1 MNESFLKYS
10 DKSGKIDIIKKCDK
24 EKKFNSIVTDLKV
37 SLMYYKYKLE
47 NKIMKSPKLDEN
59 FLKEIQNLVE
69 KIKKYFREENPSLG
83 YICYDDDL
91 RTILILEYSTLLTI
105 IDILVNILEKIKKIE
120 ELENFSL
127 KKFHLDF
134 NVREYNAKDIIENF
148 SEIKTLKIRLN
159 GKNEEKINEDVITL
173 FSYFIPEFFP
183 SCIQFDFDFNIIPI
197 NKEYNKI
204 NPYEINEENIISYC
218 KDYESTFI
226 SNLILLKSA
235 YSIFNVNSLSIK
247 IYDSYQIE
255 SHYILS
261 KIISDDENCKNKSK
275 IEKNSDLRTMA
286 SSSEYQRSLSL
297 NSPNYNYNI
306 NPFMNTTGKNIINYN
321 SILNN
326 KLMKFEFFLN
336 NFMSKYFEMKY
347 EINSF
352 DPLLFN
358 YCNLSLIKDE
368 NLYNLKLNLFPSEKI
383 SLRKILIN
391 SEKYNLYLKS
401 KINVFSQLN
410 NTDENQMK
418 HYKSD
423 NNIIENPIN
432 DFVDF
437 EIYDNKHML
446 YFNYITKKKMKD
458 NKLLLLKDEEIINK
472 LFNNFNQNLFDLS
485 IILDHKMGDFT
496 KLSINLSNY
505 LNLQT
510 NIENYDN
517 YNSSITCFIINLFIS
532 IQKLATNLNYL
543 EIKFDDDNLH
553 KKNLMEIFKK
563 KRYYVFENGFK
574 FNNLIISELIFD
586 FNNVCSYIKFENFP
600 PNLSF
605 LKIKKL
611 SSNDFKLFI
620 QYYQSK
626 KNIFNKLET
635 LCFSF
640 DYDMNFK
647 IELIEQF
654 ILLFREHLK
663 VIFLDIPI
671 NINFDLLTK
680 LIKSYKNNKSNSYLK
695 IKIILNE
702 INHHFSTG
710 KRISDCKIIENE
722 LIHKR
727 KIVKSIS
734 YFNFN
739 HLILEI
745 PFYNSLQKNKLLSL
759 IYCFKKINKNK
770 NEKKMENIYKNIF
783 YKMSN
788 LNYKKMEVQLF

>member
-1 MNESFLKYS
+1 
-10 DKSGKIDIIKKCDK
+10 
-24 EKKFNSIVTDLKV
+24 
-37 SLMYYKYKLE
+37 
-47 NKIMKSPKLDEN
+47 
-59 FLKEIQNLVE
+59 
-69 KIKKYFREENPSLG
+69 
-83 YICYDDDL
+83 
-91 RTILILEYSTLLTI
+91 
-105 IDILVNILEKIKKIE
+105 
-120 ELENFSL
+120 
-127 KKFHLDF
+127 
-134 NVREYNAKDIIENF
+134 
-148 SEIKTLKIRLN
+148 
-159 GKNEEKINEDVITL
+159 
-173 FSYFIPEFFP
+173 
-183 SCIQFDFDFNIIPI
+183 
-197 NKEYNKI
+197 
-204 NPYEINEENIISYC
+204 
-218 KDYESTFI
+218 
-226 SNLILLKSA
+226 
-235 YSIFNVNSLSIK
+235 
-247 IYDSYQIE
+247 
-255 SHYILS
+255 
-261 KIISDDENCKNKSK
+261 
-275 IEKNSDLRTMA
+275 
-286 SSSEYQRSLSL
+286 
-297 NSPNYNYNI
+297 
-306 NPFMNTTGKNIINYN
+306 
-321 SILNN
+321 
-326 KLMKFEFFLN
+326 
-336 NFMSKYFEMKY
+336 
-347 EINSF
+347 
-352 DPLLFN
+352 
-358 YCNLSLIKDE
+358 
-368 NLYNLKLNLFPSEKI
+368 
-383 SLRKILIN
+383 
-391 SEKYNLYLKS
+391 
-401 KINVFSQLN
+401 
-410 NTDENQMK
+410 
-418 HYKSD
+418 
-423 NNIIENPIN
+423 
-432 DFVDF
+432 
-437 EIYDNKHML
+437 ML
-446 YFNYITKKKMKD
+446 YFNYITKKNMKD
-458 NKLLLLKDEEIINK
+458 NKLLLLKDEKIINK

-505 LNLQT
+505 LNLKT
-510 NIENYDN
+510 NIENFDN

-745 PFYNSLQKNKLLSL
+745 PFYNTLQKKKFSYLL
-759 IYCFKKINKNK
+759 F
-770 NEKKMENIYKNIF
+770 
-783 YKMSN
+783 
-788 LNYKKMEVQLF
+788 